1 MGTLSDSVGFQKAFQ
16 CPAGSVM
23 NRGAQRCQLW
33 GLMLCYRPRAG
44 VNFANSLHRF
54 LLHPCGWGQRGWRPA
69 RGLARCLLCKHQG
82 GLPARPGV
90 QLILKISGRTSL
102 HPHLASPRLAL
113 PSPHLAE
120 VRPGARDP
128 NGGGARVRPIT
139 LTVLVESCIPSMNHA
154 HYHDPR
160 TGRKNPS
167 TIQKTQRSLSRFLV
181 DPPSPHHPR
190 RTREQQALRRRQGQ
204 LRPGTQQVN
213 ELQFRC
219 QCTRLLHA
227 VPAAHS
233 TMLAASRSEI
243 PPPAT

>member
-1 MGTLSDSVGFQKAFQ
+1 
-16 CPAGSVM
+16 
-23 NRGAQRCQLW
+23 
-33 GLMLCYRPRAG
+33 MLCYRPRAG
-44 VNFANSLHRF
+44 VTFANSLHRF
-54 LLHPCGWGQRGWRPA
+54 LLHPCGWGERGWRPA

-82 GLPARPGV
+82 GLPARSGV
-90 QLILKISGRTSL
+90 QLILKISGRGL
-102 HPHLASPRLAL
+102 
-113 PSPHLAE
+113 
-120 VRPGARDP
+120 RPGARDP
-128 NGGGARVRPIT
+128 NGGGPRVRPIT
-139 LTVLVESCIPSMNHA
+139 LTVLVESCMPSMNHA

-167 TIQKTQRSLSRFLV
+167 TIQKTQRSLSRYLV
-181 DPPSPHHPR
+181 DPPSLHHPR
-190 RTREQQALRRRQGQ
+190 RPREQQALRRRQGQ

>member
-1 MGTLSDSVGFQKAFQ
+1 
-16 CPAGSVM
+16 
-23 NRGAQRCQLW
+23 
-33 GLMLCYRPRAG
+33 MLCYWPLAG
-44 VNFANSLHRF
+44 VTFANSLHRF

-69 RGLARCLLCKHQG
+69 TGSARCLLCKHQG

-90 QLILKISGRTSL
+90 QLILKISGRGCALQRETRTVE
-102 HPHLASPRLAL
+102 PR
-113 PSPHLAE
+113 
-120 VRPGARDP
+120 VG
-128 NGGGARVRPIT
+128 PIT
-139 LTVLVESCIPSMNHA
+139 LTVLVESCMPSMNHA

-167 TIQKTQRSLSRFLV
+167 TIQKTQRSLSRYLV

-190 RTREQQALRRRQGQ
+190 RPREQQALRRRQGQ